1 MASYA
6 TSRCCPSK
14 FDEFFRSLDLRKAH
28 TDMLERGPFG
38 ALLNLEGLKLHKAI
52 LTVLVRCWIPE
63 SRAFQIGGI
72 LLPFEVRDLAL
83 ALGLSLVG
91 DRIRID
97 WDSTEEVEG
106 WRFSGAWARFSEIA
120 DVIRAESRSDEIAS
134 VHATV
139 RHLLLLLCC
148 CVLFARADPVDHRT
162 KSCLFPYL
170 GAEAVGR
177 IAWAYPVYD
186 FLVDSLDSYSK
197 NGKTGYITGCAIVLQ
212 VWLFE
217 HTTLWAPSAPDAH
230 PRLLKWITGIDTRR
244 TDHAA
249 FIRQIRDG
257 RLKKTQVV
265 RCLLPL
271 PREEGLLSFTA
282 DEADTVMG
290 EKEAS
295 ATAPTVE
302 ECLQDIR
309 ILEEETIASLSDM
322 LRKRSIPFKGR
333 TGRKRHVDRE
343 VKEDHVSISK
353 ADFDLLVERVRDL
366 ERRSVRHEN
375 EIAELKRI
383 IASGG
388 MEAESQD
395 EGKGEMMEGDDGGVA
410 ESQDE
415 GKGEMMG
422 RDDGG
427 VVVIP
432 SHDSLEEEI
441 KRNVISI
448 PDSPLKPVAKV
459 IWSIERGVRLRL
471 RKTKPS
477 KHTTTPYM
485 AFGTKKVNDKA
496 LLVADPQCH
505 RLLPKLLAL
514 PPSERVIQVNDDFLC
529 AEDLVILNNPNEWL
543 SSPIMNVY
551 AEYLNVRDEN
561 KRKPAERACVAIST
575 FLFDCLTNK
584 EYTGG
589 DSLMKYVK
597 RLNDYPPDT
606 LKRVLFPLH
615 VPNHWILLVLDMV
628 DEKFYIFNS
637 LREQIYYRDVLPL
650 IRYLERLYISMWDFD
665 VSKFRVVEVEK
676 RPLQLNSNDCGLFVL
691 KEMDCLARDVPPEF
705 SQADIALM
713 RRQLFEDFLEG
724 RCGTVLNL

>member
-1 MASYA
+1 
-6 TSRCCPSK
+6 
-14 FDEFFRSLDLRKAH
+14 
-28 TDMLERGPFG
+28 MLECGPFG

-52 LTVLVRCWIPE
+52 LTVLVRCWIPK

-83 ALGLSLVG
+83 ALSLSLVG

-170 GAEAVGR
+170 GAETVGR

-186 FLVDSLDSYSK
+186 FLADCLSSFL
-197 NGKTGYITGCAIVLQ
+197 

-230 PRLLKWITGIDTRR
+230 PHLLKWITGIDTRR

-295 ATAPTVE
+295 ATTPTVE

-309 ILEEETIASLSDM
+309 ILEKETIASLSDM

-333 TGRKRHVDRE
+333 TGRKRDVDRE

-471 RKTKPS
+471 RKS
-477 KHTTTPYM
+477 
-485 AFGTKKVNDKA
+485 
-496 LLVADPQCH
+496 
-505 RLLPKLLAL
+505 
-514 PPSERVIQVNDDFLC
+514 
-529 AEDLVILNNPNEWL
+529 
-543 SSPIMNVY
+543 
-551 AEYLNVRDEN
+551 
-561 KRKPAERACVAIST
+561 
-575 FLFDCLTNK
+575 
-584 EYTGG
+584 
-589 DSLMKYVK
+589 
-597 RLNDYPPDT
+597 
-606 LKRVLFPLH
+606 
-615 VPNHWILLVLDMV
+615 
-628 DEKFYIFNS
+628 
-637 LREQIYYRDVLPL
+637 
-650 IRYLERLYISMWDFD
+650 
-665 VSKFRVVEVEK
+665 
-676 RPLQLNSNDCGLFVL
+676 
-691 KEMDCLARDVPPEF
+691 
-705 SQADIALM
+705 
-713 RRQLFEDFLEG
+713 
-724 RCGTVLNL
+724 

>member
-1 MASYA
+1 
-6 TSRCCPSK
+6 
-14 FDEFFRSLDLRKAH
+14 
-28 TDMLERGPFG
+28 MLERGPFG

-52 LTVLVRCWIPE
+52 LTVLVRSWIPK

-83 ALGLSLVG
+83 ALSLSLVG

-97 WDSTEEVEG
+97 WDSTEDV
-106 WRFSGAWARFSEIA
+106 RFGEIT

-139 RHLLLLLCC
+139 RHVLLLLCC

-170 GAEAVGR
+170 GAETVGR
-177 IAWAYPVYD
+177 IAWTYPVYD
-186 FLVDSLDSYSK
+186 FLVESLDSYSK
-197 NGKTGYITGCAIVLQ
+197 NRKTGYITGCAIMLQ

-244 TDHAA
+244 SDHAA
-249 FIRQIRDG
+249 LIRQIRDG

-282 DEADTVMG
+282 YEADTVMG

-309 ILEEETIASLSDM
+309 ILEKETIASLSDM
-322 LRKRSIPFKGR
+322 LLKRSIPFKGR
-333 TGRKRHVDRE
+333 TGRKRDVDRE

-353 ADFDLLVERVRDL
+353 ADFDLLVERVREL

-395 EGKGEMMEGDDGGVA
+395 EGKGEMMGG
-410 ESQDE
+410 
-415 GKGEMMG
+415 
-422 RDDGG
+422 DDGG

-432 SHDSLEEEI
+432 SQDSLEEEI

-459 IWSIERGVRLRL
+459 IWSIERGVKLRL
-471 RKTKPS
+471 RKSKPS
-477 KHTTTPYM
+477 QYTSSPYT

-505 RLLPKLLAL
+505 RLLPKVLAL
-514 PPSERVIQVNDDFLC
+514 PQG
-529 AEDLVILNNPNEWL
+529 
-543 SSPIMNVY
+543 
-551 AEYLNVRDEN
+551 
-561 KRKPAERACVAIST
+561 K
-575 FLFDCLTNK
+575 
-584 EYTGG
+584 
-589 DSLMKYVK
+589 
-597 RLNDYPPDT
+597 
-606 LKRVLFPLH
+606 
-615 VPNHWILLVLDMV
+615 LD
-628 DEKFYIFNS
+628 
-637 LREQIYYRDVLPL
+637 
-650 IRYLERLYISMWDFD
+650 
-665 VSKFRVVEVEK
+665 
-676 RPLQLNSNDCGLFVL
+676 
-691 KEMDCLARDVPPEF
+691 
-705 SQADIALM
+705 
-713 RRQLFEDFLEG
+713 
-724 RCGTVLNL
+724 